1 MAMREAALEEQV
13 ITLTSEKAD
22 LADYAERVTRELRRY
37 QQAHSVPPANDDD
50 ELPLPPWAMNMQMM
64 SPLLFAYEERIA
76 ELEAVIDRSMSLAEQ
91 AQSLATQNDSLRREL
106 LDKTQQLRSA
116 RLTTPQLCGSE
127 GDGTA
132 DEINELYR
140 ISVEQNE
147 ALSQQNQL
155 LKVQLERMQQSIL
168 LSQQQSQE
176 VHARAVESARAYSV
190 EEDHAATLVQERSIA
205 ERRLQ
210 EVTKTLA
217 SQTQQHDELQVQ
229 LKAAQHELQAQRGNM
244 NMYKK
249 TLKERCT
256 ITDDESERLEA
267 ELANATKCDKEQRAR
282 ITQLEKDL
290 AQSTEQLLAAKKVG
304 EASKHLVTQTCD
316 VNEALE
322 RRLREVTEKYE
333 QSQAKLGEASS
344 RVDTLV
350 LEQERWL
357 SVEQALRRQ
366 SEKLENRMHNESE
379 ILQKQ
384 RAQDVDSMQGTC
396 KKQVTSLEERL
407 WKSEQSAIELQASL
421 DLTESRLQWETAT
434 QERLTVSRAT
444 ERTQLQTD
452 LEEVQMAKLRA
463 DRSVIVGQKEIS
475 RLRAELDAASAEARE
490 FMNRNNS
497 EVAAF
502 RSQRHAAES
511 ALGRTRDE
519 LVNAE
524 NGASNLHREHTHLM
538 AELKEECAKC
548 TDAVEQENRTR
559 KLLRNMERQLSAAR
573 SNSRADEQ
581 RAVEL
586 LRSQQSLQHR
596 WQAEQERETTHLQSQ
611 LQRVSAENRLIREKG
626 RGLLQTLTLQRAC
639 GTNAAST
646 AEVRGRAFA

>member
-1 MAMREAALEEQV
+1 M
-13 ITLTSEKAD
+13 
-22 LADYAERVTRELRRY
+22 
-37 QQAHSVPPANDDD
+37 
-50 ELPLPPWAMNMQMM
+50 
-64 SPLLFAYEERIA
+64 
-76 ELEAVIDRSMSLAEQ
+76 
-91 AQSLATQNDSLRREL
+91 
-106 LDKTQQLRSA
+106 
-116 RLTTPQLCGSE
+116 
-127 GDGTA
+127 
-132 DEINELYR
+132 
-140 ISVEQNE
+140 
-147 ALSQQNQL
+147 
-155 LKVQLERMQQSIL
+155 
-168 LSQQQSQE
+168 
-176 VHARAVESARAYSV
+176 
-190 EEDHAATLVQERSIA
+190 
-205 ERRLQ
+205 
-210 EVTKTLA
+210 
-217 SQTQQHDELQVQ
+217 
-229 LKAAQHELQAQRGNM
+229 
-244 NMYKK
+244 
-249 TLKERCT
+249 KERCT

-463 DRSVIVGQKEIS
+463 DRSVNVGQKEIS

-596 WQAEQERETTHLQSQ
+596 WQAEQERETTHLESQ